1 MLESNCQTCMLI
13 PPSPSS
19 QGLALAN
26 ELSAEGRRTFTFG
39 EIVERLGKSKT
50 ATANLLKRMET
61 SGLVVRVRRGHYLV
75 RQLGMLGIPAA
86 YEDIPLSVGAALR
99 GIPHRI
105 AYRTALYEHD
115 LLAHPPGAVQIAAQW
130 RFRIK
135 SFSGLP
141 VQVIT
146 ESPKRLEIGRMQRG
160 ESYISDLHRA
170 ILESAQRPLLV
181 GGIEVL
187 ATSLVL
193 AAPDLRAEMLMRYAR
208 ELGWASGLR
217 RLGSLSDSLEIES
230 LQNKLQPF
238 SAMNA
243 EIDLEPGTGEAVI
256 WRDRHWRLRWT
267 RSADEMRSVAEQ

>member
-1 MLESNCQTCMLI
+1 MPR
-13 PPSPSS
+13 PPS

-26 ELSAEGRRTFTFG
+26 ELSAEGRRTFTFS

-193 AAPDLRAEMLMRYAR
+193 AAPDLRAETLMRYAR